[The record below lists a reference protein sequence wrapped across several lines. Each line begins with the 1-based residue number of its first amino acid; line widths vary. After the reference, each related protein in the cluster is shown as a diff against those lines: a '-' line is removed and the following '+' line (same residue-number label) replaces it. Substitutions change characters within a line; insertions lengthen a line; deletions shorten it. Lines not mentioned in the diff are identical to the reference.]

1 MKLSE
6 LPGVGPVTEKKF
18 NDVGIFTAEQ
28 IINYSPADVADITG
42 MKSISVRNL
51 FVMVRDELIKIGT
64 ITETF
69 RKGSKVLDDRKDL
82 EYIKIGISSLD
93 KLFGNGIET
102 KATTEIYGEFGSG
115 KTQFCHTMAVRAQ
128 FPKELGGLGGKV
140 LWIDSENTFRPDRIV
155 TIAKSMGL
163 DPDKAL
169 DNIIHSKAFNST
181 FQQII
186 LEECETIIKEENIR
200 LIISDSATG
209 LFRSDYPGRGN
220 LSNRQGALNKY
231 VTRASR
237 ISETYNCAV
246 ILTNQV
252 YSSPDMPFGDPTKP
266 VGGHV
271 FAHSSTYRIY
281 FKKSGKNR
289 IAKMIDSPG
298 HAETEVM
305 FALSDGGV
313 VDVETRDQEIK
324 DAKKEAKK
332 STFAKEG
339 ISIDGPLEED
349 PR

>member
-42 MKSISVRNL
+42 MKSISVRSL
-51 FVMVRDELIKIGT
+51 FVMIRDELIKAGT

-69 RKGSKVLDDRKDL
+69 RKGNDVLQDREDL

-93 KLFGNGIET
+93 KLFVNGIET

-115 KTQFCHTMAVRAQ
+115 KTQFCHTMAVRVQ
-128 FPKELGGLGGKV
+128 LPKDKGGLAGKV
-140 LWIDSENTFRPDRIV
+140 LWIDSENTFRPDRII

-163 DPDKAL
+163 DPKKTL

-186 LEECETIIKEENIR
+186 LEESETIIEKENIR

-209 LFRSDYPGRGN
+209 LFRSDYIGRGN

-231 VTRASR
+231 VTRLSR

-246 ILTNQV
+246 IMTNQV
-252 YSSPDMPFGDPTKP
+252 YKTPDLPFGDPTRP
-266 VGGHV
+266 VGGDIV
-271 FAHSSTYRIY
+271 AHSSTYRIY

-289 IAKMIDSPG
+289 IAKMIDSPN

-305 FALSDGGV
+305 FALSDSGV
-313 VDVETRDQEIK
+313 VDVETRDDEIK
-324 DAKKEAKK
+324 AVKKAVKVAEKKEIVNVSEKVTK
-332 STFAKEG
+332 G
-339 ISIDGPLEED
+339 L
-349 PR
+349 

>member
-1 MKLSE
+1 MKLTE
-6 LPGVGPVTEKKF
+6 LPGVGEVTEKKF

-42 MKSISVRNL
+42 LKSISVRNL
-51 FVMVRDELIKIGT
+51 FVTVRDELIKAGT

-69 RKGSKVLDDRKDL
+69 RNGTNVADDRANI

-93 KLFGNGIET
+93 KLFVNGIET

-115 KTQFCHTMAVRAQ
+115 KTQFAHTMAVRVQ
-128 FPKELGGLGGKV
+128 IPKEEGGLDGKC
-140 LWIDSENTFRPDRIV
+140 LWIDSENTFRPERID
-155 TIAKSMGL
+155 TIAKKMGL
-163 DPDKAL
+163 DHKKVL
-169 DNIIHSKAFNST
+169 SNIIHSKAFNST

-186 LEECETIIKEENIR
+186 LEEAENIIEKENIR
-200 LIISDSATG
+200 LIIIDSATG
-209 LFRSDYPGRGN
+209 LFRSDYIGRGN
-220 LSNRQGALNKY
+220 LSNRQGALNKF

-252 YSSPDMPFGDPTKP
+252 YKTPDLPFGDPTRP
-266 VGGHV
+266 VGGDV

-305 FALSDGGV
+305 FALSDAGV
-313 VDVETRDQEIK
+313 VDVETRDEEIKQAKK
-324 DAKKEAKK
+324 DAKKAEKQKDMAE
-332 STFAKEG
+332 KE
-339 ISIDGPLEED
+339 E
-349 PR
+349 